1 MNKIN
6 FKKRLVIGT
15 ANFTQK
21 YGADP
26 NRIKQSEIK
35 KIINFAQNNKILK
48 IETAESYLDHKHEFK
63 NINKKFKFITKIK
76 PNKRWVS
83 FDFCKKKI
91 DNHFSIFHQ
100 NKIETL
106 LFHDIKILFNKEGP
120 KVFENLCI
128 LKKKK
133 YFKKIGISIYDI
145 NCLDY
150 LISNYNF
157 DVIQCPYNILDKRIV
172 KSGWFN
178 RLKNKGIEV
187 HVRSIFLQGLL
198 LVKFDHLP
206 KKFLKWKKIF
216 MNWNNWIAKNNY
228 SRLEACVNF
237 VFFNNSID
245 KIIIGVEDLN
255 QLKKILNLKLKKK
268 INIPDHLKSND
279 KNLINPSNWVK

>member
-198 LVKFDHLP
+198 VNKLIY
-206 KKFLKWKKIF
+206 KKKYFKKWKSFLSEWFQSLKK
-216 MNWNNWIAKNNY
+216 KNISPVDYCIND
-228 SRLEACVNF
+228 LLTHDF
-237 VFFNNSID
+237 D
-245 KIIIGVEDLN
+245 QIIIGINNCEN
-255 QLKKILNLKLKKK
+255 LKKIIDFKILKKK
-268 INIPDHLKSND
+268 DKTLNFEIKSLQ
-279 KNLINPSNWVK
+279 LIDPRNWK